1 MASLPAQLAHQSIAA
16 QSPLGEIG
24 GMTSIPNLDQ
34 LNPERLRAL
43 AAQLMQRVETM
54 DKQIHHHKTV
64 NEKLAH
70 EIALLKRFK
79 LPSAAS
85 N

>member
-1 MASLPAQLAHQSIAA
+1 
-16 QSPLGEIG
+16 
-24 GMTSIPNLDQ
+24 MTSAPNLDQ
-34 LNPERLRAL
+34 LNPEQLRAL

-64 NEKLAH
+64 NEKLTH

-79 LPSAAS
+79 FAKRSEQLRRRCKNSQPSSPLAH
-85 N
+85 